1 MSNYNTL
8 VELDERQLAAV
19 LAGLRLYQAYP
30 WVVPDDDVIIDIAT
44 NNHEFEALT
53 DEEVDGLIQEINGL
67 GSEVEKS
74 GS

>member
-1 MSNYNTL
+1 MSAYNTM

-30 WVVPDDDVIIDIAT
+30 WVVPDDDAIMAIAT
-44 NNHEFEALT
+44 DNYEFQALT
-53 DEEVDGLIQEINGL
+53 DEEVDGLIEEINGV
-67 GSEVEKS
+67 GGAAKRS